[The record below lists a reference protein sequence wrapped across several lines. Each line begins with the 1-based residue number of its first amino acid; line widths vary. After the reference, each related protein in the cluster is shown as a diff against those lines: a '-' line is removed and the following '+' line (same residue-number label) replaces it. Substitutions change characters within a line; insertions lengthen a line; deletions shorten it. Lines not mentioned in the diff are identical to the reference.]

1 MSAPSTGPVPQQSA
15 SPPAPAP
22 ADPSDGRGRAATVLA
37 LVLLAADGV
46 LLGAFG
52 VAFTPMFTGGVPVP
66 MGVLFTLLILPWLV
80 LRAGELD
87 ARPGVAAAPL
97 VAWFVTVAV
106 LAVVA
111 PGGDV
116 MLPLWW
122 QSGVLVVG
130 GCAAGLWALRQVVE
144 GEFDRG

>member
-1 MSAPSTGPVPQQSA
+1 MSGPSSGPVPQQSA
-15 SPPAPAP
+15 APAP
-22 ADPSDGRGRAATVLA
+22 VAVDDSPRRGRTATLVA
-37 LVLLAADGV
+37 LVLFAADGV

-52 VAFTPMFTGGVPVP
+52 VAFTPMFLGGVPVP
-66 MGVLFTLLILPWLV
+66 MGILFTLLILPWLV

-87 ARPGVAAAPL
+87 PRPGVAAAPL
-97 VAWFVTVAV
+97 AAWFLTVAV

-122 QSGVLVVG
+122 QSGLLVVG

-144 GEFDRG
+144 GEFERG

>member
-1 MSAPSTGPVPQQSA
+1 VSAPSSQPVPSE
-15 SPPAPAP
+15 APVAVDGV
-22 ADPSDGRGRAATVLA
+22 AGRGRAATVLA

-52 VAFTPMFTGGVPVP
+52 VAFTPMFLGGVPVP
-66 MGVLFTLLILPWLV
+66 MGIVFTLLILPWLV

-87 ARPGVAAAPL
+87 PRPGVAAAPL
-97 VAWFVTVAV
+97 AAWFLTVAV
-106 LAVVA
+106 LAVVH

-144 GEFDRG
+144 GEFERG

>member
-1 MSAPSTGPVPQQSA
+1 MSAPATGPVPLTG
-15 SPPAPAP
+15 PAP

-52 VAFTPMFTGGVPVP
+52 VAFTPMFLGGVPVP
-66 MGVLFTLLILPWLV
+66 MGIVFTLLILPWLV

-87 ARPGVAAAPL
+87 PRPGVAAAPL
-97 VAWFVTVAV
+97 VAWFLTVAV
-106 LAVVA
+106 LAVVH

-130 GCAAGLWALRQVVE
+130 GCAAGLWELRQVVE
-144 GEFDRG
+144 GEFERG

>member
-1 MSAPSTGPVPQQSA
+1 VPQQSA
-15 SPPAPAP
+15 APAP
-22 ADPSDGRGRAATVLA
+22 VAVDDSPRRGRTATLVA

-87 ARPGVAAAPL
+87 PRPGVAAAPL
-97 VAWFVTVAV
+97 VMWFLTVAV

-144 GEFDRG
+144 GEFERG